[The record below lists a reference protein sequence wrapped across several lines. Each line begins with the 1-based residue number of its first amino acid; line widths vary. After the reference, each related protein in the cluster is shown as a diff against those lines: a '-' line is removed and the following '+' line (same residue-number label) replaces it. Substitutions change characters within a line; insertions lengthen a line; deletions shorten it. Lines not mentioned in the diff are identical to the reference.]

1 MSDIV
6 TVFLG
11 QFHGHAV
18 TLRGIPGTA
27 QAEGGHLYFVPDA
40 DALSEPAY
48 QDDVARMG
56 GGEWERWNLT
66 EDLPAQ
72 GELAQ
77 QLGIREMVIALP
89 DEVDVG
95 EFARWLDELMLAM
108 GLG

>member
-6 TVFLG
+6 TVFFD
-11 QFHGHAV
+11 QFHGKSV
-18 TLRGIPGTA
+18 VLRGMSGIA

-40 DALSEPAY
+40 AARNDPAY
-48 QDDVARMG
+48 QADVARM

-66 EDLPAQ
+66 EDLRAQ

-77 QLGIREMVIALP
+77 QLGIREMVITLP
-89 DEVDVG
+89 DEADVG
-95 EFARWLDELMLAM
+95 EFARWLDELLLAM